1 MCGTALAGLPGE
13 GTAMRIAGWSF
24 GKSEAQ
30 LAVLPAIAI
39 VGCSVW
45 LMLPQA
51 SDAEGHAATSPELTR
66 VTQDTSRNDDMAGV
80 QATLSSPAPSAA
92 SPDANPP
99 ATAAPLDIAPPET
112 VEPAKSPLD
121 GLKIVSQ
128 SWRRGGLGSKALVTF
143 TLRNANDYAVKD
155 IEIACT
161 FIRRDG
167 SHLTDRRRLIPDTV
181 NMKSRKR
188 YAGMLVGFVNV
199 NANKAKCSL
208 VTASRI

>member
-1 MCGTALAGLPGE
+1 
-13 GTAMRIAGWSF
+13 MRIAGWSF
-24 GKSEAQ
+24 GRSEVR

-39 VGCSVW
+39 VGCGVW

-51 SDAEGHAATSPELTR
+51 SDAEGHSTVTSPEVTS
-66 VTQDTSRNDDMAGV
+66 VTQDTSRNDDTAAT
-80 QATLSSPAPSAA
+80 QATLSPSPPAV
-92 SPDANPP
+92 SPDAANP
-99 ATAAPLDIAPPET
+99 AAAAEAPLDIAPPET
-112 VEPAKSPLD
+112 VAPARSPLD
-121 GLKIVSQ
+121 GLKIISQ

-143 TLRNANDYAVKD
+143 TLRNANDYAVRD

-161 FIRRDG
+161 FTRRDG
-167 SHLTDRRRLIPDTV
+167 SHLTDRRRVIPDTV

-188 YAGMLVGFVNV
+188 YAGVLVGFVNV

>member
-1 MCGTALAGLPGE
+1 MAFFVRGTGE

-24 GKSEAQ
+24 GKSEAR

-39 VGCSVW
+39 AGCAIW

-51 SDAEGHAATSPELTR
+51 SDAEGHSTATSPEVTR
-66 VTQDTSRNDDMAGV
+66 LTQDTSRTDDTAGGV
-80 QATLSSPAPSAA
+80 QATLSSPEPAA
-92 SPDANPP
+92 GA
-99 ATAAPLDIAPPET
+99 AAPPEIAPPET
-112 VEPAKSPLD
+112 VTPATSPLD
-121 GLKIVSQ
+121 GLKITSQ

-161 FIRRDG
+161 FTRRDG
-167 SHLTDRRRLIPDTV
+167 RHLTDRRRVIPDTV

>member
-1 MCGTALAGLPGE
+1 
-13 GTAMRIAGWSF
+13 MRIAGWSF
-24 GKSEAQ
+24 GKSVAR

-39 VGCSVW
+39 AGCAIW

-51 SDAEGHAATSPELTR
+51 SDAEGHSTATATEVTR
-66 VTQDTSRNDDMAGV
+66 VTQDKSRTDIAGT
-80 QATLSSPAPSAA
+80 QATLSSPAPT
-92 SPDANPP
+92 DANP
-99 ATAAPLDIAPPET
+99 AAAPLDIAPPET
-112 VEPAKSPLD
+112 VEPARSPLD
-121 GLKIVSQ
+121 GLKIISQ

-167 SHLTDRRRLIPDTV
+167 SHLTDRRRVIPDTV